1 MKGKIIAVLLL
12 FLLFA
17 SLSWAAY
24 PDFTINSP
32 KITDKYVDYD
42 IQQVYSGE
50 EKGNVTITMVVWGMI
65 NVVPE
70 RGYLKEYD
78 VNITSNGY
86 YVHCFLATEN
96 GSKAMAYI
104 MVDKKPH
111 LVNYTINTSTL
122 TWFVPSQ
129 YFDNITGNFT
139 VNAYAGI
146 ADLSKEKFVFLD
158 HAKYPAPKVKEES
171 IPIELY
177 LLTGATIFAVIVALA
192 LTIKRLK
199 K

>member
-1 MKGKIIAVLLL
+1 MKRIIPFLLISILLL
-12 FLLFA
+12 STA
-17 SLSWAAY
+17 SAAY
-24 PDFTINSP
+24 PDFTISSP

-42 IQQVYSGE
+42 IYKVYSGE
-50 EKGNVTITMVVWGMI
+50 SNGNVTITMVVWGMI

-70 RGYLKEYD
+70 KGYLKEYD
-78 VNITSNGY
+78 VNLTSEGY

-96 GSKAMAYI
+96 GSKAMGYV

-122 TWFVPSQ
+122 TWFVPSK

-146 ADLSKEKFVFLD
+146 ADLAKQKFVFLD
-158 HAKYPAPKVKEES
+158 HAQYPQPKEKAEGV
-171 IPIELY
+171 PLELY
-177 LLTGATIFAVIVALA
+177 LLTGATIFAVIVAGIMA
-192 LTIKRLK
+192 FRRFK